1 MKNNK
6 GFTLFELLTIL
17 IVLAL
22 ITIITI
28 PAIGNVMNS
37 AKKNTAT
44 ESAYGY
50 IEALK
55 EYMATYELDNGDINL
70 NGTYIITNGAISGY
84 NLESQAIRIKG
95 TKPQSG
101 YIIYSDNGIES
112 GCLTIG
118 KYRITF
124 NNKKIE
130 NTEEGECVIPPAE

>member
-6 GFTLFELLTIL
+6 GFTLLELLAIL

-28 PAIGNVMNS
+28 PAIGNIQQN

-84 NLESQAIRIKG
+84 NLESQIIKIKG
-95 TKPQSG
+95 TKPKNG
-101 YIIYSDNGIES
+101 YIVYSEDTIQE

-118 KYRITF
+118 KYKITL
-124 NNKKIE
+124 NNKKVE
-130 NTEEGECVIPPAE
+130 STEEGECVIPPAE

>member
-6 GFTLFELLTIL
+6 GFTLLELLAIL

-28 PAIGNVMNS
+28 PAIGNVMKS

-55 EYMATYELDNGDINL
+55 EYMATYSMENDISL
-70 NGTYIITNGAISGY
+70 NGTYAINDGKISGY
-84 NLESQAIRIKG
+84 NLES
-95 TKPQSG
+95 
-101 YIIYSDNGIES
+101 
-112 GCLTIG
+112 
-118 KYRITF
+118 
-124 NNKKIE
+124 
-130 NTEEGECVIPPAE
+130 